1 MEVSVLFSGY
11 KKRNL
16 LPGLIAS
23 NEFIARDEGM
33 HTNFGCLLYSKIKN
47 KLDKNTVYQMV
58 AEALT
63 IEKEFINESLPCRLI
78 GMNNLLMNQY
88 IEFVCDR
95 LLVQLGYSKVYNQT
109 NPFPFMDNI
118 SVEGKTNFFEHRV
131 TQYQKA
137 DISSSNSNFD
147 LTDDF

>member
-1 MEVSVLFSGY
+1 M
-11 KKRNL
+11 
-16 LPGLIAS
+16 S

-47 KLDKNTVYQMV
+47 KLDAKIVYEMID
-58 AEALT
+58 EALT
-63 IEKEFINESLPCRLI
+63 IEKEFINQSLPCRLI
-78 GMNNLLMNQY
+78 GMNSMLMNQY

-95 LLVQLGYSKVYNQT
+95 LLVQLGYPKVYKQT

-137 DISSSNSNFD
+137 DISTSNSNFD